1 MPPTRLLIVEDD
13 APYADLVRD
22 ALRLEGHTDADIAW
36 VDRAEQAEKALI
48 EGEFGVILADLGL
61 PDTQGVETVKRLR
74 HAAQDPA
81 IVVLSGRD
89 EMSLAL
95 ESIRAGAQDYLVK
108 DQLHPLLLSRAIR
121 YGLERKRLDDMERLV
136 LAIASH
142 DLRNPLSTI
151 VVGAELL
158 SNDPSLS
165 EEGRGTLG
173 RVRASAHRAEHLV
186 HDLLDVARL
195 RVTGGLPV
203 RFHDVDVAEV
213 ARSIVRE
220 AEVLHAGR
228 EVQLDV
234 QGDPLVRADAS
245 RLDQLLSNLV
255 GNAIQHSAQD
265 EPVEISVRG
274 QSEHVELEVRNAGTL
289 PPEVRQRLFHPF
301 DRGNQASESRHGAGL
316 GLYIVQHIIHRHGGQ
331 VEMMS
336 DERAGTTVRVVLPR
350 LPTGRHSAPPPGV

>member
-13 APYADLVRD
+13 APYANLVRD
-22 ALRLEGHTDADIAW
+22 ALRREGRTDADIAW
-36 VDRAEQAEKALI
+36 VDRAEHAEKALI
-48 EGEFGVILADLGL
+48 EEEFGVVLADLGL

-108 DQLHPLLLSRAIR
+108 DQLHPLLLARAIR
-121 YGLERKRLDDMERLV
+121 YGIERKRLDDMERLV

-151 VVGAELL
+151 AVGTELL
-158 SNDPSLS
+158 SQDPSLS
-165 EEGRGTLG
+165 DESQNTLG
-173 RVRASAHRAEHLV
+173 RMRASAHRAQHLV

-195 RVTGGLPV
+195 RVTGGLPI

-220 AEVLHAGR
+220 AEVLHVER
-228 EVQLDV
+228 DVRLDV
-234 QGDPLVRADAS
+234 QGDPLVRADAA

-265 EPVEISVRG
+265 EPVEIGVRG
-274 QSEHVELEVRNAGTL
+274 HPDHVELEVRNAGTL
-289 PPEVRQRLFHPF
+289 PPEVCERLFHPF
-301 DRGNQASESRHGAGL
+301 DRGHHASENGHGSGL

-331 VEMMS
+331 VEVSS
-336 DERAGTTVRVVLPR
+336 DEATGTTVRVVLPR
-350 LPTGRHSAPPPGV
+350 LPTGRHSVPPPPD